1 VCCFLHSVA
10 LVDYIYFYL
19 GKSIQCIAIVI
30 GCNEDVNKNER
41 NGVPRIFTV
50 RAC

>member
-1 VCCFLHSVA
+1 VLLFAFGCTGGLYV
-10 LVDYIYFYL
+10 LYL

-41 NGVPRIFTV
+41 NWVPRIFT
-50 RAC
+50 C